1 MGEVDAVRR
10 HAISSLD
17 PRFASSPVVVH
28 CSAGVGRSGAV
39 ILCDI
44 MLHCLDH
51 NQVSIAIYISFVYQL
66 EKFLIFLMRF
76 KLCLGIDFH

>member
-10 HAISSLD
+10 HAINNLGSHLS
-17 PRFASSPVVVH
+17 SSPVVVH

-44 MLHCLDH
+44 MLYCLDH
-51 NQVSIAIYISFVYQL
+51 NQV
-66 EKFLIFLMRF
+66 IFFIIIGLLRF
-76 KLCLGIDFH
+76 KLILKFL

>member
-1 MGEVDAVRR
+1 MSEVDAVRR
-10 HAISSLD
+10 HAATTLASHLS
-17 PRFASSPVVVH
+17 SSPIVVH

-51 NQVSIAIYISFVYQL
+51 NQVVILFFGFILS
-66 EKFLIFLMRF
+66 M
-76 KLCLGIDFH
+76 KLRTLCYVVL